1 MKIGRIGV
9 GKQWSRYLILGIT
22 FSFASTGSLLADEV
36 PVENE
41 NEPVSTTPPPEDDQ
55 GCPQQVSLRGGF
67 LYWFAKQNGL
77 SFTNHSQS
85 IFTTSDFTRSTLVH
99 PDFEWKPGFELGTN
113 YGFEDT
119 FWSVD
124 LDFIYYRGNARGH
137 KSAEKNKGIF
147 PALSFADNTL
157 SSDYVTS
164 AKTEWHLSTAILD
177 ATGAYEW
184 DCNSWFSLTPS
195 IALRDVWIR
204 EKIHATYRGGT
215 YNAGSDVVRLRSRF
229 YGVGPLLGLSSS
241 FNVWDIFT
249 LYGSASASYL
259 AGWFHVRQKEAF
271 LSKTR
276 ALLERD
282 VFGGRW
288 NGNFTLGVTLGTDFE
303 KNTKSVELDLGFDY
317 LFFTRQYEFAHG
329 SQFSLPKRGKA
340 LILYGFHVSAEAH
353 F

>member
-1 MKIGRIGV
+1 V
-9 GKQWSRYLILGIT
+9 SKQWSRYLISGIT
-22 FSFASTGSLLADEV
+22 FSIACTGLLLADEV
-36 PVENE
+36 LPENQ
-41 NEPVSTTPPPEDDQ
+41 NQPNSTTPPPENPQ
-55 GCPQQVSLRGGF
+55 KEGIPQQVSLRGGF

-77 SFTNHSQS
+77 NFTNHSQS
-85 IFTTSDFTRSTLVH
+85 VFTTSDFTRSTLVH

-137 KSAEKNKGIF
+137 KSAEENKGMF

-184 DCNSWFSLTPS
+184 QCNQWFSLIPS

-204 EKIHATYRGGT
+204 ENIHATYRGGT
-215 YNAGSDVVRLRSRF
+215 YNAGSDVVRMRSRF
-229 YGVGPLLGLSSS
+229 YGVGPLLGLTSN

-259 AGWFHVRQKEAF
+259 AGWFHIRQKEIF

-317 LFFTRQYEFAHG
+317 LFFTRQYEFVHG